1 MRLAA
6 AVFAALLALLLS
18 ACVSQPT
25 LQTESFGWK
34 DHKQQLEALT
44 VWRADGKLALRTP
57 EQSQSASMS
66 WRQTG
71 VISRLQL
78 SGPLGA
84 AATSFYSDGQSL
96 EIRQGST
103 VTQWDLQDTTW
114 LERETGWDFPL
125 MALPDWIK
133 GLPAPDLD
141 VEELL
146 LDANS
151 ATVSKLTQDDW
162 EIDYQSYATFEGFSL
177 PTRMRI
183 QRGDTIVNVI
193 IRSWQLPTE

>member
-1 MRLAA
+1 M
-6 AVFAALLALLLS
+6 LALLLS
-18 ACVSQPT
+18 ACVNQPT
-25 LQTESFGWK
+25 LQSDSPGWQV
-34 DHKQQLEALT
+34 HKEQLEALT

-96 EIRQGST
+96 EIRQGNT
-103 VTQWDLQDTTW
+103 VSNWDLRDTTW

-125 MALPDWIK
+125 MALPNWIK
-133 GLPAPDLD
+133 GLPAGDLV
-141 VEELL
+141 VEEIQ
-146 LDANS
+146 LDDKR
-151 ATVSKLTQDDW
+151 TMISKLTQDDW
-162 EIDYQSYATFEGFSL
+162 QIDYQAYATFGGFSL

-183 QRGDTIVNVI
+183 QRGDTTVNVI
-193 IRSWQLPTE
+193 IRSWQLPKE

>member
-1 MRLAA
+1 MRLPA
-6 AVFAALLALLLS
+6 AVITAMLALMLS
-18 ACVSQPT
+18 ACVSQPS
-25 LQTESFGWK
+25 LQTESLGWK
-34 DHKQQLEALT
+34 AHKQQLEALT
-44 VWRADGKLALRTP
+44 IWRADGKLALRTP
-57 EQSQSASMS
+57 DQSQSASMS

-96 EIRQGST
+96 EIRQGNA
-103 VTQWDLQDTTW
+103 VTNWDLQDTTW

-141 VEELL
+141 VEELQ

-151 ATVSKLTQDDW
+151 AMLSKLTQDDW
-162 EIDYQSYATFEGFSL
+162 EIDYQAYATFGDFSL

-183 QRGDTIVNVI
+183 QRGDTTVNVI
-193 IRSWQLPTE
+193 IRSWQLPTD